1 VFAGVIDRAH
11 LEEMYTG
18 DFAESHPWFTCRV
31 NALISSLNCFYE
43 LYNIKEGDAMYTAP
57 EARPYLWQ

>member
-1 VFAGVIDRAH
+1 MFAGVIDRAH

-18 DFAESHPWFTCRV
+18 DFAEPHPWFTCRV
-31 NALISSLNCFYE
+31 NALISRLNCFYE